1 MTDQTEWGFTTRA
14 IHVAQ
19 EPEPVTGAVITPIFQ
34 TSTYAQEDIGVHKG
48 YEYSRTGNPTRN
60 VTEEVVASLEGAR
73 YGLAFASGMAAE
85 TTIMDLRHPG
95 DHVVAGDDLYGGTRR
110 LVTRALHLSGLQC

>member
-1 MTDQTEWGFTTRA
+1 MPEWGFTTRA

-19 EPEPVTGAVITPIFQ
+19 GPEPLTGSVITPIFQ
-34 TSTYAQEDIGVHKG
+34 TSTYAQEEVGVHKG
-48 YEYSRTGNPTRN
+48 YEYSRTDNPTRN

-85 TTIMDLRHPG
+85 TTIMDLLNPG

-110 LVTRALHLSGLQC
+110 LFTRVFARYGIE